1 MKTFFILFRWI
12 KISSNYQI
20 EYFIILDH
28 IMSSEAP
35 KTAKE
40 PFVPKYEIATGLH
53 KGRKLEKFVSKR
65 VRPTRRTQVISFH
78 FISLLFL

>member
-1 MKTFFILFRWI
+1 
-12 KISSNYQI
+12 
-20 EYFIILDH
+20 
-28 IMSSEAP
+28 MSSEAP

-65 VRPTRRTQVISFH
+65 VRPTRRVQVISLKFL
-78 FISLLFL
+78 FISFFFFYVEKK